1 MKLYIR
7 LAIVLGAL
15 WWILS
20 GKTKPLL
27 LILAVVS
34 VMLVLFF
41 VNRMRRTAQF
51 PASGGISWRF
61 IPYIFWLLWETL
73 KANIDVAKTILGIG
87 DKLKPQVFDAY
98 AHEETEAG
106 TIAYANSITLTP
118 GTITVALVD
127 GRLTVHALTEEAKNA
142 LIEGNM
148 DRMVHWAETGRPIT
162 EKVEGEA

>member
-7 LAIVLGAL
+7 LAIILGLL

-20 GKTKPLL
+20 GKAKLL
-27 LILAVVS
+27 
-34 VMLVLFF
+34 MLVFAIFSIVTVLFF
-41 VNRMRRTAQF
+41 TYRMRKESTNMIRPQL
-51 PASGGISWRF
+51 SWRF
-61 IPYIFWLLWETL
+61 IPYFFWLLWETI

-87 DKLKPQVFDAY
+87 DKLNPQIFDAY

-127 GRLTVHALTEEAKNA
+127 GRLTVHALTEEAKNG

-162 EKVEGEA
+162 EKVEGEQ